1 MRTVRGVL
9 TALTLMLGPTAC
21 AVIAEDPVPAPD
33 VSTQSQSIPSPP
45 ASTSAP
51 PTPSTTSRADAI
63 RDWEALAGDHF
74 KQSAAALQKVSEA
87 SAAEDEAGL
96 RSGCQQLHDANSI
109 GLQDDLPTP
118 NRELTSQLQ
127 QMIDDMNIA
136 THACLRFAL
145 ARNPA
150 DADTYQEYLSRAVE
164 HLQSAKVILN
174 ALKK

>member
-9 TALTLMLGPTAC
+9 TALTLTLSPAAC
-21 AVIAEDPVPAPD
+21 AVSAEHPVPLPEASP
-33 VSTQSQSIPSPP
+33 QSQSTT
-45 ASTSAP
+45 ASTTTRAT

-127 QMIDDMNIA
+127 QMIDDINIA

-150 DADTYQEYLSRAVE
+150 DADTYQEYLSRAIA

>member
-9 TALTLMLGPTAC
+9 TALTLMLTTVAC
-21 AVIAEDPVPAPD
+21 TVSAEHPVPAPEA
-33 VSTQSQSIPSPP
+33 STQSRTTSPSTTP
-45 ASTSAP
+45 SAL
-51 PTPSTTSRADAI
+51 PTPSTTPQADAI
-63 RDWEALAGDHF
+63 RDWEARAGDHF

-87 SAAEDEAGL
+87 SSTEDEAGL
-96 RSGCQQLHDANSI
+96 RSGCQQLHDTNSI

-118 NRELTSQLQ
+118 NRELTSELQ

-136 THACLRFAL
+136 THACMRFAL

-150 DADTYQEYLSRAVE
+150 DADTYQVYLSRAVE

>member
-1 MRTVRGVL
+1 MGMRTVRGVL
-9 TALTLMLGPTAC
+9 AALTLMLGPVAC
-21 AVIAEDPVPAPD
+21 AAVVEHPVATPG
-33 VSTQSQSIPSPP
+33 

-51 PTPSTTSRADAI
+51 PPMTTKTSTTSVADAI
-63 RDWEALAGDHF
+63 RDWEAVAGDHF
-74 KQSAAALQKVSEA
+74 TQSGAALQKVSEA
-87 SAAEDEAGL
+87 SSAEDEAGL

-118 NRELTSQLQ
+118 DRELTSELQ

-145 ARNPA
+145 ARNPV
-150 DADTYQEYLSRAVE
+150 DADTYQEYLGRAVE
-164 HLQSAKVILN
+164 HLQSAKIILD